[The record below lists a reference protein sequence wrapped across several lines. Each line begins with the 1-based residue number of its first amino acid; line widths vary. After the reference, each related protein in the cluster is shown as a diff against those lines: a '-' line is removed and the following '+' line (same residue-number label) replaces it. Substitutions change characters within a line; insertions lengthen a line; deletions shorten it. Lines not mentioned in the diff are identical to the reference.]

1 MVRYEAADLD
11 YLVGFGVEAC
21 HLGLVSGGWDMDVCV
36 GGRDW
41 DVLRSQSRL
50 RDLWSARVTWLLGGL
65 GWFGVL

>member
-21 HLGLVSGGWDMDVCV
+21 HLGLVSGGWDRDVCV
-36 GGRDW
+36 GDW

-50 RDLWSARVTWLLGGL
+50 GDLLSAQVTWLLGGL